1 MQHITYRAGGRAYDL
16 DIVRDGPVL
25 VQATVRVPT
34 GNHLT
39 TLDIDITPLL
49 KAGTAEEILAVADGK
64 VQPPIAPRK
73 PDARYFGARRPGDTF
88 GMG

>member
-25 VQATVRVPT
+25 VQATMRVPT

-39 TLDIDITPLL
+39 IDTDITPLL
-49 KAGTAEEILAVADGK
+49 KEGTAAEILAVADGK
-64 VQPPIAPRK
+64 VQVQAPARMSQEERYYGRGRK
-73 PDARYFGARRPGDTF
+73 SGDLVLD
-88 GMG
+88 

>member
-25 VQATVRVPT
+25 VQATMKVT
-34 GNHLT
+34 AGDHLT
-39 TLDIDITPLL
+39 IDTDITPLL
-49 KAGTAEEILAVADGK
+49 KEGTAEEILAVADGK